1 MGLLRD
7 EDASWGAW
15 GGSLPGSRWGLL
27 LGSKEGHLDLGKGPV
42 SMKEGKGAMV
52 KVVAGRMVWDHEKT
66 PNTFKTP
73 PSQQTFK
80 SRPIR
85 TPLLPQR

>member
-15 GGSLPGSRWGLL
+15 GGSLPGSGWGLL

-42 SMKEGKGAMV
+42 GLREGKGLWL
-52 KVVAGRMVWDHEKT
+52 RW
-66 PNTFKTP
+66 
-73 PSQQTFK
+73 
-80 SRPIR
+80 
-85 TPLLPQR
+85 L